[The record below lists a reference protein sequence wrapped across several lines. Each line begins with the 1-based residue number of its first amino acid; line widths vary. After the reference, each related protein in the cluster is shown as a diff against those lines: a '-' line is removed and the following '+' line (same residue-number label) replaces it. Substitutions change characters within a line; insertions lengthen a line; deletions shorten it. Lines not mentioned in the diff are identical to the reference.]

1 MPEHNI
7 PAEYGPFSRI
17 LILGSFPS
25 VRSREEGFFYAHPRN
40 RFWRVIASLTG
51 REVPCRVEEK
61 KRLLSESGIALWDVI
76 SSCEIDGSSDSSIR
90 NALPND
96 IGRILKEAPV
106 RAVFTNG
113 KKAHE
118 LYVKHILPST
128 GREDICLPS
137 TSAANASYSMEM
149 LLSEWS
155 VIGKY
160 LKE

>member
-25 VRSREEGFFYAHPRN
+25 VRSREEGFFYAHPQN

-118 LYVKHILPST
+118 LYVKHILPAT

-137 TSAANASYSMEM
+137 TSAANASYSMER